1 MLTDT
6 LLDTSSGQCANLAA
20 FTSIIVLL
28 WGCHSGQGVPHL
40 DPLHAWLSLETHGY
54 LLQNELTCLL
64 LVGMCVLLLLLLR
77 RHAILRPGRGILL
90 LWLLVLL
97 GRRGKA
103 VGGRR
108 HAMLL

>member
-1 MLTDT
+1 M
-6 LLDTSSGQCANLAA
+6 
-20 FTSIIVLL
+20 VL
-28 WGCHSGQGVPHL
+28 WGCHSGQGVPHV
-40 DPLHAWLSLETHGY
+40 DPLHAFFYLETHGY

-64 LVGMCVLLLLLLR
+64 LVGMCVLLLLLR

-97 GRRGKA
+97 GRRAKA

-108 HAMLL
+108 HAMLLWRPAEPNEEKDESRCCLCAVMDIM